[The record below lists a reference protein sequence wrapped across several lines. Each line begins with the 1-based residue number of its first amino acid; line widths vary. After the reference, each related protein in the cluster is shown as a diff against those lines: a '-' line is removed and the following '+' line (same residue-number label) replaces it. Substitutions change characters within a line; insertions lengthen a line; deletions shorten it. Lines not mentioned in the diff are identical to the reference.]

1 MSYFCPNCGKEG
13 YVPGYYCPECGYKKP
28 ENEKPKQNTVPEE
41 PQPQTPQPQG
51 PQQQMTQA
59 QVSQP
64 QVPQPQVPA
73 QMPAGEKAKKQKK
86 KGGFGR
92 FLKKLAIFIIVNL
105 VLVGIWFSVGNM
117 ITLSIY
123 TKDVA
128 DTISS
133 GSIDLEDSMNEGYSQ
148 LPIYVQNMVKKPN
161 ASHGPIV
168 DAMLPYLNAE
178 RVKVNGF
185 FGKST
190 VVYEISAPDME
201 SFIKGLD
208 GDTLES
214 REHLLEMIMEY
225 ARTAPRT
232 TREVEIVYH
241 RRGLFS
247 WYGNYDSPE
256 FLDAITGGINTAY
269 TELYKEMMKE
279 FEEAMK

>member
-1 MSYFCPNCGKEG
+1 MNYFCPNCGKEG
-13 YVPGYYCPECGYKKP
+13 YVPGYFCPQCGYKSPAAEAKP
-28 ENEKPKQNTVPEE
+28 QNT
-41 PQPQTPQPQG
+41 TPP
-51 PQQQMTQA
+51 
-59 QVSQP
+59 
-64 QVPQPQVPA
+64 VPQPPINQQIPNMKQVKKL
-73 QMPAGEKAKKQKK
+73 QKAKK

-105 VLVGIWFSVGNM
+105 TLVFIWFAVGNM

-123 TKDVA
+123 TSDVA

-133 GSIDLEDSMNEGYSQ
+133 GSLELETSMNSSYDQ

-161 ASHGPIV
+161 TEKGPIV
-168 DAMLPYLNAE
+168 DAMLPYLDAK

-208 GDTLES
+208 GDTIES
-214 REHLLEMIMEY
+214 REQLLDMITEY
-225 ARTAPRT
+225 ARTAPRSSRT
-232 TREVEIVYH
+232 VEINYH

-247 WYGNYDSPE
+247 WYGNYDTPE
-256 FLDAITGGINTAY
+256 FLDAVTGGINTAY
-269 TELYKEMMKE
+269 TELYREMMRE
-279 FEEAMK
+279 IEEALKQ